1 MLRKLFVVVLL
12 LVVAAAGWL
21 AYGLYLPKTPGGQ
34 TFVMLSPGSSARHIA
49 AELRSHGIVRSAP
62 AFLLLHYWKGLRP
75 LKAGEYLFDRPASA
89 LEVYRRIV
97 HGDVYFHTVVIPE
110 GYNIY
115 DIASA
120 MDSAG
125 LASRD
130 DFLAAAHT
138 YRTLVSDMDP
148 NAPSLEGYL
157 FPDTY
162 EFTRTQTL
170 GDMLAQ
176 MVRRFRQEARSAGLN
191 SDYHEIV
198 TMASIV
204 EKETAV
210 PAERALV
217 ASVMYNRLDRNMVLA
232 TDPTVIYAALLA
244 GRYDGVI
251 HQSDLHYDS
260 AYNTYHRTGLPPGP
274 ICNPGL
280 QSLQAAM
287 HPARTDYLYFVSDNQ
302 GHHRF
307 SRSLEEH
314 ARNVAAYRR
323 ALTAQR

>member
-1 MLRKLFVVVLL
+1 MLRKLLIVVVLL
-12 LVVAAAGWL
+12 VLGAAGWL
-21 AYGLYLPKTPGGQ
+21 AYGLYLPKNPGGQ
-34 TFVMLSPGSSARHIA
+34 TFVMLRPGSSAKHIA
-49 AELRSHGIVRSAP
+49 SELRAHGVVRSAP
-62 AFLLLHYWKGLRP
+62 AFLLLHYWKGLHS
-75 LKAGEYLFDRPASA
+75 LKAGEYLFDHPANA
-89 LEVYRRIV
+89 LEVYRRISR
-97 HGDVYFHTVVIPE
+97 GDVYFHTVVIPE
-110 GYNIY
+110 GFNIY
-115 DIASA
+115 DVASA
-120 MDSAG
+120 MESAG
-125 LASRD
+125 LTSRD
-130 DFLAAAHT
+130 QFLQAAHT

-170 GDMLAQ
+170 GDMLSQ
-176 MVRRFRQEARSAGLN
+176 MVRRFRQEAHAAGLR
-191 SDYHEIV
+191 SDYHQIV

-210 PAERALV
+210 PAERPMV
-217 ASVMYNRLDRNMVLA
+217 ASVMYNRLDRKMVLA

-244 GRYDGVI
+244 GRYNGVI
-251 HQSDLHYDS
+251 HQSDLHFDS
-260 AYNTYHRTGLPPGP
+260 PYNTYHRIGLPPGP

-280 QSLQAAM
+280 QSLHAAM
-287 HPARTDYLYFVSDNQ
+287 HPAETEYLYFVSDNQ

-307 SRSLEEH
+307 SSSMEEH